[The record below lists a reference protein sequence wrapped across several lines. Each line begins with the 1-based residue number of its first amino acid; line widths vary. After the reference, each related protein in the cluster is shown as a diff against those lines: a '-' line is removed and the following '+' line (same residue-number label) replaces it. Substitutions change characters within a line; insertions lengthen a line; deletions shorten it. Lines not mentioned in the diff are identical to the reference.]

1 MVSHPGNLSVDM
13 HVCRRHTSYSR
24 LLILPLL
31 FLESSVVVRLRVGV
45 LLVVTAFTAVTFPVV
60 EASAADP
67 LHVQVDRLVTES
79 PLGLVSGTSTDG
91 EFLRRLYLAVLGR
104 IPSVEETRTFL
115 ADKSPTKRAAAVDSL
130 LGTPAYVRR
139 MTNVLDVML
148 SERRGDGE
156 VKRGEWQAFL
166 KQSIESNKPWNI
178 LAAEIL
184 GADAVDAKQ
193 RGRAKFLMDRGV
205 EVNQMTRE
213 VGRMFFGV
221 DLQCAQCHNHPL
233 IDDYLQKDYYGIYA
247 FLNRTYLFKPDK
259 KKPGVLAE
267 KPTGGGAFS

>member
-1 MVSHPGNLSVDM
+1 MVSHPRNVSVDM
-13 HVCRRHTSYSR
+13 HVGRSHTSYSR

-156 VKRGEWQAFL
+156 VKRVEWQAFL
-166 KQSIESNKPWNI
+166 KESIESNKP
-178 LAAEIL
+178 
-184 GADAVDAKQ
+184 
-193 RGRAKFLMDRGV
+193 
-205 EVNQMTRE
+205 
-213 VGRMFFGV
+213 
-221 DLQCAQCHNHPL
+221 
-233 IDDYLQKDYYGIYA
+233 
-247 FLNRTYLFKPDK
+247 
-259 KKPGVLAE
+259 
-267 KPTGGGAFS
+267 